1 MGVNGWVGAV
11 VRGGSQEAGQLGRG
25 QTMINKQLLFG

>member
-1 MGVNGWVGAV
+1 MCGCEWGWVV
-11 VRGGSQEAGQLGRG
+11 TGGSQEAGQLGRG

>member
-11 VRGGSQEAGQLGRG
+11 VRGGSQEAEQLGRG
-25 QTMINKQLLFG
+25 QTVINKQLLFG